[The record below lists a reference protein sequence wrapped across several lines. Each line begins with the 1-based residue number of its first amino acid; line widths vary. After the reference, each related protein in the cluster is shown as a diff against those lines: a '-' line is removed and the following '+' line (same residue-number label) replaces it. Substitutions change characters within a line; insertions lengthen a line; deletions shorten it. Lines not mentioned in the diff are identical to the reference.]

1 MPLLTPGD
9 TNVSGVSRDRHTIGI
24 GNAKILSDF
33 LRVFNPGGQVF
44 FVKPHKKFLSKRRER
59 SGNPSQPKTRRSKIR
74 EKRRIGIKK
83 RFAGFAPNC
92 PKSCKY
98 KYEVKA
104 ELVCFA
110 PVPKPGGLPGT
121 QLFRP
126 ENGDF
131 PNLPVRSKEGKKRE
145 NPNFSAIF
153 KRPDRRG
160 GFGRPGDGPEDLPL
174 AIRFEIC

>member
-1 MPLLTPGD
+1 M
-9 TNVSGVSRDRHTIGI
+9 SGVSRDRHTIGI

-33 LRVFNPGGQVF
+33 LRAFNPGGQVF
-44 FVKPHKKFLSKRRER
+44 FVKPHKKSLPKRRER
-59 SGNPSQPKTRRSKIR
+59 AGNPSRPKTRRSKIR

-104 ELVCFA
+104 KLAGFA
-110 PVPKPGGLPGT
+110 PVPKPGGLPGA

-131 PNLPVRSKEGKKRE
+131 PNLPVRSAEGEKRG

-160 GFGRPGDGPEDLPL
+160 GFGRPGDEAKNLPL

>member
-110 PVPKPGGLPGT
+110 PVPKPGGLPGA

-131 PNLPVRSKEGKKRE
+131 PNLPVRSAEGEKAE

-160 GFGRPGDGPEDLPL
+160 GFGRPGDEPKNLTL